1 MDYDLRS
8 IIKNFKIEGTF
19 LDAQPYGSGHIH
31 DTFLIRT
38 VEEAADDY
46 LLQRINHYVFKN
58 VTHLM
63 SNIERVTKHIQK
75 KISLSSES
83 KAERECL
90 TFIPA
95 KGEKYYYQDSS
106 GNYWRVCIFIDHS
119 FSYDVVDSPEKA
131 YAGGRAFGK
140 FLALLADLSPDS
152 LYETIPDFHNVEYR
166 LDKFHQTVKKDP
178 VQRVR
183 EASQEIEFVL
193 VREEEMKC
201 IIRLGREGKIPKRV
215 THNDTKFNN
224 ILFDDAGNVLCVTDL
239 DTVMPGYI
247 HYDFGDAIR
256 TTTNTGAE
264 DEQDLSKVSMD
275 IQLFEAF
282 SRGFLEE
289 TRAFLTETEIE
300 FLAFSGKLLA
310 FTIGLRFLT
319 DFIDGDKYFKIHRHG
334 HNLQRARAQFKLLQS
349 MEEQY
354 GATKAIIKELVKA
367 SFSRDGKLG

>member
-1 MDYDLRS
+1 MDYDLRP
-8 IIKNFKIEGTF
+8 IINHFKIEGTF
-19 LDAQPYGSGHIH
+19 LSAQPYGSGHIH
-31 DTFLIRT
+31 DTFLVRT

-75 KISLSSES
+75 KISLVSES
-83 KAERECL
+83 EAAREYL
-90 TFIPA
+90 TFIPT
-95 KGEKYYYQDSS
+95 KNEKYYYQDLS
-106 GNYWRVCIFIDHS
+106 GNYWRVSIFIGDS

-166 LDKFHQTVKKDP
+166 LDKFHQTVKNNP
-178 VQRVR
+178 VQRVK
-183 EASQEIEFVL
+183 EASQEIEFVK

-256 TTTNTGAE
+256 TATNTGAE
-264 DEQDLSKVSMD
+264 DAQDLSKVSMD

-282 SRGFLEE
+282 SKGFLEE
-289 TRAFLTETEIE
+289 TRSFLIETEIE
-300 FLAFSGKLLA
+300 YLAFSAKLLA

-319 DFIDGDKYFKIHRHG
+319 DFIDGDKYFKIHRQG

-354 GATKAIIKELVKA
+354 EAMKGIIKEIAKA
-367 SFSRDGKLG
+367 SSQG

>member
-38 VEEAADDY
+38 AEEAADDY

-58 VTHLM
+58 VNQLM
-63 SNIERVTKHIQK
+63 SNIEKVTKHIQK
-75 KISLSSES
+75 KIKPSSER
-83 KAERECL
+83 KAARECL
-90 TFIPA
+90 TFIPT
-95 KGEKYYYQDSS
+95 KEERYCFQDSG
-106 GNYWRVCIFIDHS
+106 GNYWRVSVFIANSH
-119 FSYDVVDSPEKA
+119 SYDLVESPEKA
-131 YAGGRAFGK
+131 HAGGRAFGN
-140 FLALLADLSPDS
+140 FLALLADFSPDS
-152 LYETIPDFHNVEYR
+152 LYETIPDFHNVEKR
-166 LDKFHQTVKKDP
+166 LDKFYETVKRDP
-178 VQRVR
+178 AQRVR
-183 EASQEIEFVL
+183 EVSREIEFVRS
-193 VREEEMKC
+193 REEEMKC

-224 ILFDDAGNVLCVTDL
+224 ILFDDAGRVLCVTDL

-264 DEQDLSKVSMD
+264 DEKDLSRVAMD
-275 IQLFEAF
+275 LRLFEAF

-289 TRAFLTETEIE
+289 MRAFLNETEIE
-300 FLAFSGKLLA
+300 YLAFSGKLLA

-319 DFIDGDKYFKIHRHG
+319 DFIDGDKYFKIHHQG
-334 HNLQRARAQFKLLQS
+334 HNLQRAKAQFKLLES

-354 GATKAIIKELVKA
+354 EAMKAIIKEIELK
-367 SFSRDGKLG
+367 RLKNGGD

>member
-1 MDYDLRS
+1 MDYDLKS

-19 LDAQPYGSGHIH
+19 LDARSYGSGHIH

-75 KISLSSES
+75 KISLSSKS
-83 KAERECL
+83 KAARECL
-90 TFIPA
+90 TFISA
-95 KGEKYYYQDSS
+95 KNEKYYYQDSS

-119 FSYDVVDSPEKA
+119 FSYDVVDSPKKA
-131 YAGGRAFGK
+131 YAGGKAFGK

-152 LYETIPDFHNVEYR
+152 LHETIPDFHNVEYR
-166 LDKFHQTVKKDP
+166 LDKFHQTVKNNP

-183 EASQEIEFVL
+183 DASQEIEFIT

-224 ILFDDAGNVLCVTDL
+224 ILFDGAGNVLCVTDL

-256 TTTNTGAE
+256 TTTNSGAE

-300 FLAFSGKLLA
+300 YLAFSGKLLA

-319 DFIDGDKYFKIHRHG
+319 DFIDGDKYFKIHRQG

-354 GATKAIIKELVKA
+354 NAMKAIIKEIAKP
-367 SFSRDGKLG
+367 SFSCDGKLG

>member
-1 MDYDLRS
+1 MDYDLKS
-8 IIKNFKIEGTF
+8 IIKNFKVQGTF
-19 LDAQPYGSGHIH
+19 LDARPFGSGHIH

-38 VEEAADDY
+38 VEEDADDY

-58 VTHLM
+58 VDHLM

-75 KISLSSES
+75 KLSLISGS
-83 KAERECL
+83 KAARECL

-95 KGEKYYYQDSS
+95 KDEKYYYQDSS

-119 FSYDVVDSPEKA
+119 FSYDVVESPEKA

-140 FLALLADLSPDS
+140 FLSFLADLSPDS

-166 LDKFHQTVKKDP
+166 LDKFHQAVKKDT
-178 VQRVR
+178 VQRIR
-183 EASQEIEFVL
+183 DAPQEIEFVAA
-193 VREEEMKC
+193 REEEMKC
-201 IIRLGREGKIPKRV
+201 IIRLGREGEIPKRV

-224 ILFDDAGNVLCVTDL
+224 ILFDDAGHVLCVTDL

-289 TRAFLTETEIE
+289 TRAFLTKTEIE
-300 FLAFSGKLLA
+300 YLAFSGKLLA

-319 DFIDGDKYFKIHRHG
+319 DFIDGDKYFKIHRPG

-354 GATKAIIKELVKA
+354 EAMKAIIKELAKA
-367 SFSRDGKLG
+367 PFSRV